1 MLFIKAL
8 FRLWK
13 LFVDVRENFLT
24 IFKEIS
30 KDACQKQNYK
40 SWHRGRKC
48 SGGSFLIPLGIWF
61 VSKDFFFFSPVCF
74 PINTYIWGKR
84 AFKYIWFKPRSS
96 LCSFWHWQQYAVS
109 NFRTRERKRCIFISP
124 VMHTNIGH
132 LMSGPWHGLFK
143 VEPFSMLKVQLH
155 STALSIM
162 VSRVCLF

>member
-8 FRLWK
+8 LGLWK

-30 KDACQKQNYK
+30 KDACQKQSYK

-48 SGGSFLIPLGIWF
+48 TGGSFLIPLGIWF
-61 VSKDFFFFSPVCF
+61 ISKDFFPPPVCF

-84 AFKYIWFKPRSS
+84 VFKYIWFKPRSS

-109 NFRTRERKRCIFISP
+109 DFRNRERKQYCIFLSP
-124 VMHTNIGH
+124 VMHTNMGH
-132 LMSGPWHGLFK
+132 FMSGPQHGLFK
-143 VEPFSMLKVQLH
+143 IEPFFTLKTWLH
-155 STALSIM
+155 STAPPIM
-162 VSRVCLF
+162 VLRVHLF